1 MKIAGRLKDIYW
13 GWFVVAGAFCV
24 LGASYGSRYCFGV
37 FVHPMFVDRQWP
49 MSVIS
54 LAFSINLMMYALGG
68 LVSGRLLDRMAPRW
82 IMTMG
87 ACIVAIGFV
96 ATGFVQ
102 TPGQLYMT
110 YGVLCGIGSA
120 GIGVVANSS
129 SVGKWFVRRR
139 GVALGVAS
147 IGIGVG
153 TMLLTPMAGWIAKNY
168 HWRSG
173 FIFLG
178 VVVLVVGVLVSQV
191 LMGRSRPEEYGLL
204 PDGDRPVVPPPE
216 GRGISHVPLHT
227 SSPNVLRDH
236 RFWVLAICFSG
247 VIMVQMMVFVHQ
259 VTYAVD
265 NGIGR
270 IAAASSLGALGVVSI
285 FGRFFFGWLSD
296 HISDPKYSALL
307 GYLIMGCGMVIL
319 LNVRTVGMLYVYAL
333 VFGFGYGSL
342 APMMPVL
349 VSDRF
354 GRDVLGSTYGLLTF
368 FTAGIGGVVGPVL
381 GGIIYDMSGSYTWA
395 WRLNVV
401 VLILI
406 SLGILGLKPKGAGA
420 GINTLKTVEK
430 E

>member
-1 MKIAGRLKDIYW
+1 MRIAGRLKDIYW
-13 GWFVVAGAFCV
+13 GWRVVAGAFCV

-37 FVHPMFVDRQWP
+37 FVHPMFIDRQWP

-54 LAFSINLMMYALGG
+54 FAFSINLIMYGLGG

-82 IMTMG
+82 IMTIG
-87 ACIVAIGFV
+87 ACIATIGFI
-96 ATGFVQ
+96 ATGFVH
-102 TPGQLYMT
+102 TPGQLYIT
-110 YGVLCGIGSA
+110 YGLLCGIGSA

-139 GVALGVAS
+139 GVAIGVAS
-147 IGIGVG
+147 IGIGIG
-153 TMLLTPMAGWIAKNY
+153 TMALTPVAGWIVKNY

-178 VVVLVVGVLVSQV
+178 VVVLVVGVLVSQL

-204 PDGDRPVVPPPE
+204 PDGDRPEIRPLEE
-216 GRGISHVPLHT
+216 GSAIPHAPFV
-227 SSPNVLRDH
+227 NVLGDH
-236 RFWVLAICFSG
+236 RFWVLVICFSG

-270 IAAASSLGALGVVSI
+270 IAAASSLGAIGVASI

-296 HISDPKYSALL
+296 HINDPKYSALL
-307 GYLIMGCGMVIL
+307 GYLIMACGMVIL

-354 GRDVLGSTYGLLTF
+354 GRDVLGSAYGLLTF
-368 FTAGIGGVVGPVL
+368 FTAGIGGTIGPVL
-381 GGIIYDMSGSYTWA
+381 GGIIYDTSGSYTWA
-395 WRLNVV
+395 WRLNIV

-406 SLGILGLKPKGAGA
+406 SLGILGLKPKRTSAGR
-420 GINTLKTVEK
+420 NTGKKGER